1 MAGPAALA
9 AVVPA
14 GSPAAEG
21 GLSPAVRPWQPPRS
35 PKAAWDT
42 RKDIAAWSPE
52 RRDEDALTWGQW
64 AEGAGLL
71 ALGLTDNVLCYIT
84 YFVVREWR
92 ESGDLYSIVDLRLLL
107 LSGIDTALLVFSA
120 IGTAFFVSLVVFV
133 ECWKRP
139 LFLELMTGRVYCSC
153 IPCAVISSILL
164 WNVENAHMSPFAS
177 LATTVLFVAC
187 WCLHVRLRFT
197 HRLRLLSM
205 IVVDTS
211 WCFALMTLLGLVWL
225 VFERQLHVL
234 TSSDALDCPYVDNS
248 KMPVQVLA
256 LGGAWFCAGW
266 GGPTYVVREPVSSF
280 TLGCD
285 DTFVDVLN
293 ASVEV
298 HTITCPAGCLARMSD
313 SDTLVG
319 CGVYTSD
326 TALCLAAMHD
336 GALTDAG
343 GTTRV
348 YGRLGLPSYQACSMN
363 SLTSEARTV
372 TSSDV
377 PVTLE
382 TSISAS
388 ASYVLPTVTT
398 TTVPATRRLLTPPA
412 VYGADG
418 LEVPQAFHFNRE
430 HREYIHLERYDLS
443 PSSDLGVQDDEP
455 WTRVEATVSAEVAGL
470 LLSSERIRLGDTQQ
484 LPLFLPREPGQLVA
498 GQQAGECVLS
508 DAGVLCRGSGA
519 SVLELNFCGESDA
532 ERCP

>member
-1 MAGPAALA
+1 LA
-9 AVVPA
+9 
-14 GSPAAEG
+14 
-21 GLSPAVRPWQPPRS
+21 
-35 PKAAWDT
+35 
-42 RKDIAAWSPE
+42 
-52 RRDEDALTWGQW
+52 
-64 AEGAGLL
+64 
-71 ALGLTDNVLCYIT
+71 DNVLCYVT
-84 YFVVREWR
+84 FLAVRDRR
-92 ESGDLYSIVDLRLLL
+92 ESGDLYSIVDLRLRLL
-107 LSGIDTALLVFSA
+107 AGIDTALLVFSI

-164 WNVENAHMSPFAS
+164 WNVENAHLSPFAS
-177 LATTVLFVAC
+177 LAITVLFIAC

-197 HRLRLLSM
+197 RRLRLLSM

-211 WCFALMTLLGLVWL
+211 WCLALMTLLGLVWL

-248 KMPVQVLA
+248 RMPVQVLP
-256 LGGAWFCAGW
+256 LGARFCAGW
-266 GGPTYVVREPVSSF
+266 GAPTYIVREPVSSI
-280 TLGCD
+280 TLGCG

-293 ASVEV
+293 ASMEV
-298 HTITCPAGCLARMSD
+298 RRQMIPPRMFDYAGILGAVLAMPELQEQD

-319 CGVYTSD
+319 CGVYTADSSV
-326 TALCLAAMHD
+326 CLAAMHD

-348 YGRLGLPSYQACSMN
+348 HGRLGLPSYRTCSMN
-363 SLTSEARTV
+363 GLISEARTV
-372 TSSDV
+372 ASSGT

-382 TSISAS
+382 TSISATL
-388 ASYVLPTVTT
+388 SYALATT
-398 TTVPATRRLLTPPA
+398 TTTAGVRRLATPPA

-430 HREYIHLERYDLS
+430 HREYIHLERYDVS
-443 PSSDLGVQDDEP
+443 PSSDPGVQDDEP

-470 LLSSERIRLGDTQQ
+470 LLSGERVRLGSAPGS
-484 LPLFLPREPGQLVA
+484 PLFLPRDPGQVVA

-508 DAGVLCRGSGA
+508 GAGVLCRGSGA
-519 SVLELNFCGESDA
+519 SVLELSFCGTGD
-532 ERCP
+532 